1 LLLPENIMAGLNLS
15 VSRHKHPEALDW
27 QNIAGKW
34 IAKTEGGRGFVILHD
49 TQFGFV
55 IAQTKII
62 TYGLGGEAK

>member
-1 LLLPENIMAGLNLS
+1 MLLPENIMAGLNLS

-34 IAKTEGGRGFVILHD
+34 IATEEGRGFVILHD

-55 IAQTKII
+55 IAETKII
-62 TYGLGGEAK
+62 TYELGGEVK